1 MDKYLIISKKASSS
15 KRTIQEVD
23 DDTAHDVGS
32 NQNIETPEHTSLE
45 TLQKSYLFNGQFFT
59 IIHCDGLKLIAQCK
73 NCSKVIHGQKMSTGN
88 FLSHLKHK
96 HKVLLHQVEEA
107 RSNAKLSNKTNVFT
121 RPTKKLTKQQIN
133 KVVFDYIIDEMKPLV
148 TCEKPSFQKLIM
160 ELSGITDTALLPNRK
175 QLASDLKERYTT
187 YKITLS
193 ELVKKHLYICIT
205 ADIWTANNKSFM
217 GMTCHFIDNES
228 YASRHS
234 YVLGCRRMKGTHGF
248 LNIAKVI
255 TEIMETYNL
264 NNSKIT
270 HIVTDNATN
279 FGKCFRIFSNVLEQS
294 NEYDVGNFNIDDS
307 DTECAIDYDHDSESD
322 NENNYPDIERINV
335 GSVLTNYY
343 KTNEHKNYNH
353 FCLPQHMTCIA
364 HSLNL
369 IATTDISKISDEN
382 YNRLS
387 KTTFNKVQAFWN
399 LVSRSSVASDKVYEY
414 CSCKFPIP
422 VITRWNS
429 KYDAT
434 QKVLLHKKKL
444 DIIFD
449 VLKLNKLKPNEWLFL
464 EEYCLLLKPLSNSL
478 DKLQGEKNSYLG
490 YVAPTL
496 IVLRKLLIQSSNV
509 KYCKPLASALISS
522 LEKRFNYIY
531 DLSNAKSKNFIVA
544 SISHPKFKMSWVP
557 VRYISLCKEL
567 FLNECNIFKDEN
579 SISESASDNA
589 DSDTSDEFYSNLTGH
604 LTTSFHPP
612 AQDSDSAEIDT
623 SVSNTAGVE
632 ALTYLNSK
640 KKELMSLND
649 VPIVKQVFLKYNT
662 TLPSSAPV
670 ERLFSKAIQVLTPRR
685 NRLSDDVFE
694 MLLCCKSTE

>member
-23 DDTAHDVGS
+23 DDTADDIGS

-234 YVLGCRRMKGTHGF
+234 YVLGCRRMKGTHDF

-279 FGKCFRIFSNVLEQS
+279 FGKCFQQS

-307 DTECAIDYDHDSESD
+307 DTECAIDYDHDSE
-322 NENNYPDIERINV
+322 I
-335 GSVLTNYY
+335 
-343 KTNEHKNYNH
+343 
-353 FCLPQHMTCIA
+353 
-364 HSLNL
+364 
-369 IATTDISKISDEN
+369 
-382 YNRLS
+382 
-387 KTTFNKVQAFWN
+387 
-399 LVSRSSVASDKVYEY
+399 
-414 CSCKFPIP
+414 
-422 VITRWNS
+422 ITRWNS

-604 LTTSFHPP
+604 LTTFFHPP